1 MKILDKIKDLFTDEE
16 EVVETAEVEIEKTVE
31 HKLPTFMRKKIEQE
45 EERIKEEKLEEN
57 DLISDKD
64 IVKTNTNFSFPVEFN
79 DSDFEV
85 EGYSNQNVLAKE
97 REKTVSELYTKK
109 DEPKPLRFRPT
120 PIISPVYGVLD
131 KNYQKDEILEK
142 DENGYDIKRPSKK
155 VDFESVRKKAF
166 GTLADDLKDNLCE
179 NCEYLKEVKIT
190 KKVEKIPEDN
200 LLYDIVK
207 DEEKKED
214 ITVEEAAD
222 NYYDFGVAYEPKHET
237 VITDTSDIKIVDH
250 NGEEVTGEKIEV
262 KEPEEKPTLEE
273 GILEELD
280 KSQEEDV
287 VLEKENKKTKAK
299 KKENEEI
306 DKDLDL
312 SDDIFNLI
320 DSMYDEGDE

>member
-120 PIISPVYGVLD
+120 PIISLSS
-131 KNYQKDEILEK
+131 N
-142 DENGYDIKRPSKK
+142 SKK
-155 VDFESVRKKAF
+155 TFNRLFRRRLGNRLSLPRPITPSPTKPALFLCNSPAF
-166 GTLADDLKDNLCE
+166 
-179 NCEYLKEVKIT
+179 
-190 KKVEKIPEDN
+190 
-200 LLYDIVK
+200 
-207 DEEKKED
+207 
-214 ITVEEAAD
+214 
-222 NYYDFGVAYEPKHET
+222 
-237 VITDTSDIKIVDH
+237 
-250 NGEEVTGEKIEV
+250 
-262 KEPEEKPTLEE
+262 PTLT
-273 GILEELD
+273 G
-280 KSQEEDV
+280 
-287 VLEKENKKTKAK
+287 T
-299 KKENEEI
+299 
-306 DKDLDL
+306 
-312 SDDIFNLI
+312 
-320 DSMYDEGDE
+320 